1 MKNILIAGASK
12 GIGLALAKHL
22 HADNHL
28 YTLSRTISD
37 ELTALNTEHT
47 LINVVTDVLD
57 NLPLPDSLHGIVY
70 CPGSINLKPFN
81 RLMDEDYINDFQQNL
96 LGAVRLLRVCL
107 PALKRANG
115 ASVVLYSTVAT
126 RVGMPYHASVAAS
139 KSAVEGF
146 AKSIAAEWAS
156 SNIRVN
162 VIAPSLTDTP
172 LAAALL
178 NTPEKRDAAAK
189 RHPLQRIGSPAEIAS
204 LTQFLLSDNSNFITG
219 QIISAD
225 GGMST
230 LKV

>member
-12 GIGLALAKHL
+12 GIGLALAKQL
-22 HADNHL
+22 NADNHL
-28 YTLSRTISD
+28 YTLSRTVSD

-47 LINVVTDVLD
+47 LINVVTDSLD
-57 NLPLPDSLHGIVY
+57 NLPLPDSLHGVVY

-81 RLMDEDYINDFQQNL
+81 RLMEEDYLNDFQQNL

-126 RVGMPYHASVAAS
+126 RVGMPFHASVAAS

-189 RHPLQRIGSPAEIAS
+189 RHPLQRIGSPAQIAS

-219 QIISAD
+219 QTISVD
-225 GGMST
+225 GGMSV

>member
-12 GIGLALAKHL
+12 GIGLALARQL
-22 HADNHL
+22 NADNHL
-28 YTLSRTISD
+28 YTLSRTVSD

-47 LINVVTDVLD
+47 LINVVTDSLD
-57 NLPLPDSLHGIVY
+57 NLPLPDSLHGVVY

-81 RLMDEDYINDFQQNL
+81 RLMEEDYLNDFQQNL

-126 RVGMPYHASVAAS
+126 RVGMPFHASVAAS

-189 RHPLQRIGSPAEIAS
+189 RHPLQRIGSPAQIAS

-219 QIISAD
+219 QTISVD
-225 GGMST
+225 GGMSV

>member
-12 GIGLALAKHL
+12 GIGLALVKQL

-81 RLMDEDYINDFQQNL
+81 RLMEEDYINDFQQNL

-126 RVGMPYHASVAAS
+126 RVGMPFHASVAAS

-172 LAAALL
+172 LAAVLL
-178 NTPEKRDAAAK
+178 NTPEKREAAAK
-189 RHPLQRIGSPAEIAS
+189 RHPLQRIGSPEEIAS